1 MLRLIYCIFILTAAG
16 SVLLAAAGPRPDTDV
31 ITVFFTGNEL
41 GALKPCGCAGGQLG
55 GLDRR
60 AAVLNTAEASKRLI
74 FDTGGF
80 VRDVSEQDL
89 IKFNTIILSL
99 ELLGYD
105 LVNLIRMDIDVA
117 RSSALL
123 ESLESFFNVITSHK
137 SADVNLPACFT
148 KKFRLKKT
156 TIAVTVT
163 ALDTKSE
170 PAEKIK
176 KLFMPEPGISTVN
189 ILIVNH
195 CDDDVIGIVKESGI
209 VDCLIC
215 PADSDEPDQ
224 ISASGQVPLIVSPGR
239 LGKYIASLQIKPSK
253 SDKKPTITF
262 SSVAITE
269 DLPLDSDQVQL
280 YKTYQKLVADARLL
294 EKWPRSR
301 LPNHLEYIGSSA
313 CKPCHEF
320 EYERWSTKAH
330 AGAYATLQQV
340 GSQYDPECVICHV
353 VGMNYQGGFVSE
365 QKTPHLENVGCENCH
380 GPGSEHIKTI
390 GKTKPAEPRS
400 ACNECH
406 SPEHSDYPGNEQ
418 LYFEKIIHWREPN
431 TSADV
436 E

>member
-1 MLRLIYCIFILTAAG
+1 MLRLIYCIFILTAAA
-16 SVLLAAAGPRPDTDV
+16 SALLAVAGPRPDTDV

-55 GLDRR
+55 GLNRR
-60 AAVLNTAEASKRLI
+60 TAVFNTVQASKRLI
-74 FDTGGF
+74 FDTGGL
-80 VRDVSEQDL
+80 VSGTSEQDL
-89 IKFNTIILSL
+89 IKFDTIVLSL

-105 LVNLIRMDIDVA
+105 LVNLTRMDIDVA
-117 RSSALL
+117 RNSALL
-123 ESLESFFNVITSHK
+123 EGLESFFNVITSYK
-137 SADVNLPACFT
+137 PADVNLPAGFT
-148 KKFRLKKT
+148 KKFRSKKT
-156 TIAVTVT
+156 TIAVTVA
-163 ALDTKSE
+163 ALEAKSK
-170 PAEKIK
+170 PAENIK
-176 KLFMPEPGISTVN
+176 ELFIAEPEVSTVN

-195 CDDDVIGIVKESGI
+195 CDDDIVGIVKESGI
-209 VDCLIC
+209 IDCLIC
-215 PADSDEPDQ
+215 PADSDEPVHFSAPGQ
-224 ISASGQVPLIVSPGR
+224 IPLIVSPGR

-269 DLPLDSDQVQL
+269 DLPVDSDQVQL
-280 YKTYQKLVADARLL
+280 YKTYQKLVEDADLL
-294 EKWPRSR
+294 EKWPRSQ
-301 LPNHLEYIGSSA
+301 LPNDLEYAGSSA

-320 EYERWSTKAH
+320 EYQRWSTKAH
-330 AGAYATLQQV
+330 ANAYATLQQV

-431 TSADV
+431 APADV